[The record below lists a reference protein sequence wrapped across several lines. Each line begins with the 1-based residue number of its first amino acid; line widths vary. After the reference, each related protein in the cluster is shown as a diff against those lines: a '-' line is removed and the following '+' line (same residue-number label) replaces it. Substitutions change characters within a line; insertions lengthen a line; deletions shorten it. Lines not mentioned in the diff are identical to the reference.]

1 MGEEVSGV
9 IQDEYIISLFFD
21 RSERA
26 IEALAD
32 AHGRAMRA
40 VSLRIVQNEQDADE
54 CLNDA
59 YLGVWNAIPPAR
71 PTALGSFACR
81 ICRNISLTRYHY
93 NKAAR
98 RDTAASV
105 SLEEIADVLPD
116 DRTVERE
123 MDNAAITQALN
134 DFLGGLNPT
143 NLYVFMRRYW
153 FFDAVRDIAGTVGL
167 TEAAVYLRLDRMK
180 KSLAKHLKERGILI

>member
-1 MGEEVSGV
+1 MIS
-9 IQDEYIISLFFD
+9 DEHIIKLFFD

-40 VSLRIVQNEQDADE
+40 VSLRILQNEQDADE

-71 PTALGSFACR
+71 PSALCAFACR
-81 ICRNISLTRYHY
+81 ICRNVSLTRYHY
-93 NKAAR
+93 NKATK
-98 RDTAASV
+98 RDAAQSV

-116 DRTVERE
+116 GGGVERE
-123 MDNAAITQALN
+123 MEEAALTEALN
-134 DFLGGLNPT
+134 DFLETLDPT

-153 FFDAVRDIAGTVGL
+153 FFDEVRDIARAAHL

-180 KSLAKHLKERGILI
+180 KRLAKHLEGRGIPI

>member
-1 MGEEVSGV
+1 M
-9 IQDEYIISLFFD
+9 IQDEHIISLFFD

-40 VSLRIVQNEQDADE
+40 VSLRILHNEQDADE

-71 PTALGSFACR
+71 PSALGAFACR
-81 ICRNISLTRYHY
+81 ICRNVSLTRYHY

-98 RDTAASV
+98 RDTSANV
-105 SLEEIADVLPD
+105 SLEEIADLLPD

-134 DFLGGLNPT
+134 DFLGGLDPT

-153 FFDAVRDIAGTVGL
+153 FFDAVPTIAKATGL
-167 TEAAVYLRLDRMK
+167 TVAAVYLRLDRMK
-180 KSLAKHLKERGILI
+180 KSLAKHLEERGILI

>member
-1 MGEEVSGV
+1 M
-9 IQDEYIISLFFD
+9 IQDEHIISLFFD

-40 VSLRIVQNEQDADE
+40 VSLRILHNEQDADE

-59 YLGVWNAIPPAR
+59 YLGVWNAIPPAL
-71 PTALGSFACR
+71 PSALGAFACR
-81 ICRNISLTRYHY
+81 ICRNVSLTRYHY

-98 RDTAASV
+98 RDTSANV
-105 SLEEIADVLPD
+105 SLEEIADLLPD

-153 FFDAVRDIAGTVGL
+153 FFDAVPTIAKATGL

-180 KSLAKHLKERGILI
+180 KSLAKHLEERGILI

>member
-1 MGEEVSGV
+1 MISDEHI
-9 IQDEYIISLFFD
+9 IQLFFD

-26 IEALAD
+26 IEALAN

-71 PTALGSFACR
+71 PSVLCAFACR
-81 ICRNISLTRYHY
+81 ICRNVSLTRYHY

-98 RDTAASV
+98 RDTTADL

-116 DRTVERE
+116 GSTVESE
-123 MDNAAITQALN
+123 LENAALTEALN
-134 DFLGGLNPT
+134 DFLGGLDAT

-153 FFDAVRDIAGTVGL
+153 FFDEVRDIAKATSL

-180 KSLAKHLKERGILI
+180 KRLTKHLAERGILV

>member
-1 MGEEVSGV
+1 MT
-9 IQDEYIISLFFD
+9 QDEHIISLFFD

-26 IEALAD
+26 IEALAG
-32 AHGRAMRA
+32 AHGKAMRA
-40 VSLRIVQNEQDADE
+40 VSLRILHNEQDADE

-71 PTALGSFACR
+71 PSALGAFACR
-81 ICRNISLTRYHY
+81 ICRNVSLTRYHY
-93 NKAAR
+93 NKATR
-98 RDTAASV
+98 RDAAATV

-116 DRTVERE
+116 DTNVERE
-123 MDNAAITQALN
+123 MENAAITQALN

-153 FFDAVRDIAGTVGL
+153 FFDAVGDIAFAAGL

-180 KSLAKHLKERGILI
+180 KRLAKHLEERGILI

>member
-1 MGEEVSGV
+1 MISDEHI
-9 IQDEYIISLFFD
+9 IQLFFD

-71 PTALGSFACR
+71 PTALCAFACR
-81 ICRNISLTRYHY
+81 ICRNVSLTRYHY
-93 NKAAR
+93 NKAIK
-98 RDTAASV
+98 RDASASV
-105 SLEEIADVLPD
+105 SLEEIADILPD
-116 DRTVERE
+116 RSTVERE
-123 MDNAAITQALN
+123 IEDTAIVKALN
-134 DFLGGLNPT
+134 DFLDSLDPT

-153 FFDAVRDIAGTVGL
+153 FFDEVRDIAGATHL

-180 KSLAKHLKERGILI
+180 KRLANHLSERGIPI

>member
-1 MGEEVSGV
+1 MIS
-9 IQDEYIISLFFD
+9 DEHIIKLFFD

-26 IEALAD
+26 IEALAE

-71 PTALGSFACR
+71 PSALCAFACR
-81 ICRNISLTRYHY
+81 ICRNVSLTRYHH
-93 NKAAR
+93 NKATK
-98 RDTAASV
+98 RDASADM
-105 SLEEIADVLPD
+105 SLEELGDVLPD
-116 DRTVERE
+116 DSTVESE
-123 MDNAAITQALN
+123 IEGAMLTEALN
-134 DFLGGLNPT
+134 DFLGSLDPT

-153 FFDAVRDIAGTVGL
+153 FFDEVRDIAKAAHL
-167 TEAAVYLRLDRMK
+167 SEAAVYLRLDRMK
-180 KSLAKHLKERGILI
+180 KRLAKHLLERGIPV